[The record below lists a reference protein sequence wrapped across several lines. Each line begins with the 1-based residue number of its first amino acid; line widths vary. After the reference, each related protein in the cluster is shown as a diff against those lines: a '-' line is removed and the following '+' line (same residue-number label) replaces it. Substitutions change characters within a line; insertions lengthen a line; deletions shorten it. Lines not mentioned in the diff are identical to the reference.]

1 MASQSVDKAGI
12 YRRVP
17 EAQNLAWQYQ
27 YLFQDGAYCW
37 ERKVGGEYHLG
48 ESQRAS
54 VIFINV
60 SFPRLGGGCLF
71 SYSLYFFVGIY
82 NIKSNEVPQKIA

>member
-1 MASQSVDKAGI
+1 MASRTVDKADI
-12 YRRVP
+12 YRRVLG
-17 EAQNLAWQYQ
+17 AQNLAREYQ

-48 ESQRAS
+48 ESPRAS
-54 VIFINV
+54 VIFVNV

-71 SYSLYFFVGIY
+71 SYSLYFFVCIY
-82 NIKSNEVPQKIA
+82 NIKSNETPQKIA

>member
-1 MASQSVDKAGI
+1 MGISISVSGWC
-12 YRRVP
+12 
-17 EAQNLAWQYQ
+17 L
-27 YLFQDGAYCW
+27 LLG
-37 ERKVGGEYHLG
+37 RKVGGEYHLG

-71 SYSLYFFVGIY
+71 SYSLYLFVCIY
-82 NIKSNEVPQKIA
+82 NIKSNEMPQKIA

>member
-1 MASQSVDKAGI
+1 M
-12 YRRVP
+12 
-17 EAQNLAWQYQ
+17 
-27 YLFQDGAYCW
+27 
-37 ERKVGGEYHLG
+37 GGEYHLG

-71 SYSLYFFVGIY
+71 SYSQYFFVCIY
-82 NIKSNEVPQKIA
+82 NIKSNEMPQKIA

>member
-1 MASQSVDKAGI
+1 M
-12 YRRVP
+12 
-17 EAQNLAWQYQ
+17 
-27 YLFQDGAYCW
+27 
-37 ERKVGGEYHLG
+37 GGEYHLG